1 MKALIILA
9 LCAPPD
15 SLVLAVSGASA
26 MEDLDESQMEM
37 YQHLESHPI
46 NLNTSSRR
54 QLMSSGL
61 FTPFQTA
68 SLLEYRAHAGDI
80 LSLAELAAVDG
91 FGQSFVRA
99 AAPYISLKTRAPAG
113 ESSLDDEISAEASAR
128 MWAKTD
134 DGAAALSYGGKVKI
148 EMGTKLSAA
157 VAFKRCYAP
166 GLSWPEVF
174 NWSAALYG
182 RRLPATLIVGDF
194 NARFGQGMLSWSGF
208 SLSGLSSISA
218 FYKRPSGL
226 SPSFSYSATGL
237 RGAAAEL
244 ELGHFTLSAALAIP
258 RSKGTAA
265 TTLASVS
272 WYGLRA
278 QAALNALRS
287 SLGVIGLSAD
297 FRLNTG
303 KTDIFG
309 EAAWDTE
316 SKSTRGVLGAV
327 QNIEYDVKVA
337 GRALYQQ
344 DKASA
349 AIGMQYRQGFAS
361 LEGTMKKGVG
371 TIKYLV
377 SAPLELSPDLSVT
390 LRLKGKLEKDN
401 GAVNAFRATFDWA
414 RGEWKA
420 RLLTDLG
427 AGSVY
432 TGLVYF
438 EPGYVSDRL
447 SLYARATLFASD
459 NWDQRIYIYERD
471 APGNFNMKAYYGR
484 GWAASAVA
492 GWKIKKQRV
501 HLRASLTDS
510 NRGTRL
516 ELHGQYSIEF

>member
-15 SLVLAVSGASA
+15 SSMLAVSGASS
-26 MEDLDESQMEM
+26 MEELDETQTEL
-37 YQHLESHPI
+37 YQHLESHPV
-46 NLNTSSRR
+46 NLNTASRR
-54 QLMSSGL
+54 QLVASGL

-68 SLLEYRAHAGDI
+68 SLLDYRARAGDI

-99 AAPYISLKTRAPAG
+99 VTPYVSLRTRAPAG
-113 ESSLDDEISAEASAR
+113 ESSAENGIKAEASAR

-134 DGAAALSYGGKVKI
+134 DGAAALSYGGKMKI
-148 EMGTKLSAA
+148 EAGTRLSAA
-157 VAFKRCYAP
+157 VAFKRGYAP
-166 GLSWPEVF
+166 DISLPEVF

-182 RRLPATLIVGDF
+182 RRIPATLIVGDF
-194 NARFGQGMLSWSGF
+194 NARFGQGLLSWSGF

-226 SPSFSYSATGL
+226 SPSFSYSSTGL
-237 RGAAAEL
+237 RGAAAEV
-244 ELGHFTLSAALAIP
+244 ELGQFTLSAAIAAP
-258 RSKGTAA
+258 RRKGQAA
-265 TTLASVS
+265 TALAGLS
-272 WYGLRA
+272 WYGLKA
-278 QAALNALRS
+278 QAGLNAMRS
-287 SLGVIGLSAD
+287 PKGFYGVSAD

-309 EAAWDTE
+309 EAAWDTDE
-316 SKSTRGVLGAV
+316 RRVRGILGAV
-327 QNIEYDVKVA
+327 RNIEYDIKIA
-337 GRALYQQ
+337 GRAIYQQ

-349 AIGMQYRQGFAS
+349 AIGAQYRQNFAS
-361 LEGTMKKGVG
+361 LEATLKNGAG
-371 TIKYLV
+371 TIKYLAA
-377 SAPLELSPDLSVT
+377 APLSLSESITVS
-390 LRLKGKLEKDN
+390 LRLKGRLEKDK
-401 GAVNAFRATFDWA
+401 GAVNAFRVTADWA
-414 RGEWKA
+414 GGNWKA

-427 AGSVY
+427 KGTTLS
-432 TGLVYF
+432 GLVYL
-438 EPGYVSDRL
+438 EPGYVTDRF
-447 SLYARATLFASD
+447 SVYACATLFASD

-510 NRGTRL
+510 NRVTRM
-516 ELHGQYSIEF
+516 EFHGQYSIEF

>member
-15 SLVLAVSGASA
+15 SSMLAVSGASS
-26 MEDLDESQMEM
+26 MEELDETQIEL
-37 YQHLESHPI
+37 YQHLESHPVEL
-46 NLNTSSRR
+46 NLSSRR
-54 QLMSSGL
+54 QLIASGL
-61 FTPFQTA
+61 FTPYQVA
-68 SLLEYRAHAGDI
+68 SLLEYRARAGDI

-91 FGQSFVRA
+91 FGTSFVRA
-99 AAPYISLKTRAPAG
+99 AAPYISLRTREPAG
-113 ESSLDDEISAEASAR
+113 ESSLDDEISAEASVR
-128 MWAKTD
+128 IWAKTD
-134 DGAAALSYGGKVKI
+134 DGAAALSYGGKMKI
-148 EMGTKLSAA
+148 EAGTRLSAA
-157 VAFKRCYAP
+157 VAFKRAYAP
-166 GLSWPEVF
+166 GLSLPEVL

-182 RRLPATLIVGDF
+182 RRIPATLIVGDF
-194 NARFGQGMLSWSGF
+194 NARFGQGLLSWSGF

-226 SPSFSYSATGL
+226 SPSFSYSSTGL
-237 RGAAAEL
+237 RGAAAEVEMGQL
-244 ELGHFTLSAALAIP
+244 TLSAALAMP
-258 RSKGTAA
+258 RRKGSAA
-265 TTLASVS
+265 TALASVS

-278 QAALNALRS
+278 QAALNAMRS
-287 SLGVIGLSAD
+287 AQGIYGLSAD

-309 EAAWDTE
+309 EAAWDTDARRI
-316 SKSTRGVLGAV
+316 RGLLGAV
-327 QNIEYDVKVA
+327 RNIEYDVKLA
-337 GRALYQQ
+337 GRVLYQQ

-349 AIGMQYRQGFAS
+349 AIGAQYREGFAS
-361 LEGTMKKGVG
+361 VEGILKKDIG

-377 SAPLELSPDLSVT
+377 SAPFKLSEDISVT
-390 LRLKGKLEKDN
+390 LRIKGKLEKGN
-401 GAVNAFRATFDWA
+401 GASNAFRATFDWT

-438 EPGYVSDRL
+438 EPGYVSDKF
-447 SLYARATLFASD
+447 SLYARATLFTSD

-471 APGNFNMKAYYGR
+471 APGNFNMKAYYGC
-484 GWAASAVA
+484 GWAASVVG

-510 NRGTRL
+510 TRETRL
-516 ELHGQYSIEF
+516 ELHGQYSVEF